1 MTTETLD
8 NALPEGKDM
17 QEEAKLNEE
26 TTQAT
31 VPADNAGEETEVQQT
46 TAAEPLSAPEEA
58 PVEDGTVVH
67 KMTKGEILSRIKEIA
82 ADVESSSKAEVDL
95 LKQAFYKLHNAE
107 IEDARKAFVEA
118 GNSADAFVPAS
129 DPDEEEFKK
138 SMAVIKEKRNEIN
151 AGIEKQKEMNY
162 QVKLSIIEELK
173 DLIDSP
179 DDPNKNYAEFKRLQQ
194 QWNEVTLVP
203 QSKVNELWKNYQ
215 INVEKFY
222 DLLKLNNEFRD
233 YDFKKN
239 LEIKTRLCEE
249 AEKLSQSPDVV
260 SAFHQLQKLHQEYRD
275 TGPVAKDKREEMWN
289 RFKAASTAI
298 NRNHQKHFEELKKS
312 EQDNLDK
319 KTVIC
324 EIVEGINYGE
334 LTTYKQWDSKT
345 KEVIS
350 LQDKW
355 KTIGFAPQK
364 MNAKIFERFR
374 KACDE
379 FFNRKSEFYKATK
392 AKMDDNL
399 SQKRALCER
408 AEALK
413 DSTDWKATADE
424 LAKLQK
430 EWKTI
435 GPVAKKYSD
444 QIWRRFIGACDSFF
458 EQRNKATSSQRTAEV
473 DNLKRKKEIIEKLKA
488 LAAEAGED
496 IQQKISELQKE
507 WNETGHVPFK
517 DKDKIY
523 SKYRSLVDELYSS
536 LNSERTS
543 RRLSKF
549 RSSIGSLQSSGA
561 QAVNRERD
569 RLARLCESL
578 TSELHTYEN
587 NLGFLNA
594 SSKSGNSILNELH
607 RKMDKLRDEIR
618 LTKDKIKAIDEGGN
632 APAATDKPEAAG
644 DAGTDTKADAQ
655 E

>member
-8 NALPEGKDM
+8 NAAPERKDA
-17 QEEAKLNEE
+17 QEETKLNEE
-26 TTQAT
+26 ITPVT

-46 TAAEPLSAPEEA
+46 TTAAEPLSVAEEA
-58 PVEDGTVVH
+58 PVEDETVH
-67 KMTKGEILSRIKEIA
+67 RMTKEEILSRIKEIA
-82 ADVESSSKAEVDL
+82 ADVENSSKAEIDL
-95 LKQAFYKLHNAE
+95 LKQVFYKLHNVE
-107 IEDARKAFVEA
+107 IENARKAFIEA

-138 SMAVIKEKRNEIN
+138 VMAVIKEKRNEIN
-151 AGIEKQKEMNY
+151 ASLEKQKEENY
-162 QVKLSIIEELK
+162 QVKLTIIEELK

-179 DDPNKNYAEFKRLQQ
+179 DDPNKNYQEFKRLQQ
-194 QWNEVTLVP
+194 QWNEITLVP

-249 AEKLSQSPDVV
+249 AEKLSQDPDVV

-289 RFKAASTAI
+289 RFKAASAVI
-298 NRNHQKHFEELKKS
+298 NRNHQQHFEELKKS

-324 EIVEGINYGE
+324 EIIEAIDYAE
-334 LTTYKQWDSKT
+334 LTTYKQWDNKT

-350 LQDKW
+350 LQEKW

-364 MNAKIFERFR
+364 MNAKIFGRFR

-379 FFNRKSEFYKATK
+379 FFNRKAEFYKATK
-392 AKMDDNL
+392 TKMDENL
-399 SQKRALCER
+399 SLKRALCEK

-444 QIWRRFIGACDSFF
+444 QIWQRFIKACDSFF
-458 EQRNKATSSQRTAEV
+458 EQRKKATSSQRDAEV

-488 LAAEAGED
+488 LATEAGED
-496 IQQKISELQKE
+496 LQQKISELQKE

-523 SKYRSLVDELYSS
+523 SKYRSLVDDLYSS
-536 LNSERTS
+536 INSERTS
-543 RRLSKF
+543 RRLNKF
-549 RSSIGSLQSSGA
+549 RSSISNLQSDGA
-561 QAVNRERD
+561 QSVSRERD
-569 RLARLCESL
+569 RLVRLCENL
-578 TSELHTYEN
+578 TNELHTYEN

-594 SSKSGNSILNELH
+594 ASKSGNSILNELH
-607 RKMDKLRDEIR
+607 RKMDKLRDEIQ
-618 LTKDKIKAIDEGGN
+618 LAKDKIKAIDNGGN
-632 APAATDKPEAAG
+632 APAATDKPAAK
-644 DAGTDTKADAQ
+644 DNSDTETSNNA
-655 E
+655 

>member
-8 NALPEGKDM
+8 NTLPEEKNM

-26 TTQAT
+26 TTPAT
-31 VPADNAGEETEVQQT
+31 VPADRADGETEEVQQT
-46 TAAEPLSAPEEA
+46 VAAEPQSAAEETPA
-58 PVEDGTVVH
+58 EDDAAH
-67 KMTKGEILSRIKEIA
+67 KMTKEKILSRIKEIA
-82 ADVESSSKAEVDL
+82 ADVESLSKAEVDL
-95 LKQAFYKLHNAE
+95 LKQTFYKLHNVE
-107 IEDARKAFVEA
+107 IENDRKAFIEA
-118 GNSADAFVPAS
+118 GNSADAFVPTP

-138 SMAVIKEKRNEIN
+138 VMAVIKEKRNEIN

-179 DDPNKNYAEFKRLQQ
+179 DDPNKNYPEFKRLQQ

-203 QSKVNELWKNYQ
+203 PSKVNELWKNYQ

-249 AEKLSQSPDVV
+249 AEKLSQDSDVV
-260 SAFHQLQKLHQEYRD
+260 SASRQLQKLHQEYRD

-289 RFKAASTAI
+289 RFKAASTVI
-298 NRNHQKHFEELKKS
+298 NRNLQQHFDELKKS

-324 EIVEGINYGE
+324 EIMEGIDYAK
-334 LTTYKQWDSKT
+334 LTTYKLWDSKT

-350 LQDKW
+350 LQAKW

-379 FFNRKSEFYKATK
+379 FFNRKAEFYKAAK
-392 AKMDDNL
+392 AKMDANL
-399 SQKRALCER
+399 AQKRALCER

-435 GPVAKKYSD
+435 GPVAKRYSD
-444 QIWRRFIGACDSFF
+444 QIWQRFIGACDSFF
-458 EQRNKATSSQRTAEV
+458 EQRNKATSSQRTTEA

-496 IQQKISELQKE
+496 LQQKISELQKE

-523 SKYRSLVDELYSS
+523 SKYRSLVDDLYSS
-536 LNSERTS
+536 INSERTS

-549 RSSIGSLQSSGA
+549 RSSISSLQSSGA
-561 QAVNRERD
+561 QTVNRERD
-569 RLARLCESL
+569 RLVRLCESL
-578 TSELHTYEN
+578 TGELHTYEN

-607 RKMDKLRDEIR
+607 RKMDKLRDEIQ
-618 LTKDKIKAIDEGGN
+618 LAKDKIKAIDEGSN
-632 APAATDKPEAAG
+632 AD
-644 DAGTDTKADAQ
+644 TDTKADAQ

>member
-8 NALPEGKDM
+8 NTIPEGKGM
-17 QEEAKLNEE
+17 QEEAKQNEE
-26 TTQAT
+26 TTPAT
-31 VPADNAGEETEVQQT
+31 VPADNAGEETEVQQV
-46 TAAEPLSAPEEA
+46 TAAEAPLTAEEA
-58 PVEDGTVVH
+58 PAEDDAVH
-67 KMTKGEILSRIKEIA
+67 KMTKEKILSRFKEIA
-82 ADVESSSKAEVDL
+82 ADVESSSKAEIDQ
-95 LKQAFYKLHNAE
+95 LKQTFYKLHNAE
-107 IEDARKAFVEA
+107 IENARKAFIEA

-129 DPDEEEFKK
+129 DPDEEELKK
-138 SMAVIKEKRNEIN
+138 VMAVIKEKRNEIN

-194 QWNEVTLVP
+194 QWNEISLVP

-215 INVEKFY
+215 VNVEKFY

-249 AEKLSQSPDVV
+249 AERLSQSPDVV

-289 RFKAASTAI
+289 RFKAASTVI
-298 NRNHQKHFEELKKS
+298 NRNHQQHFEELKKS

-324 EIVEGINYGE
+324 EIMEGINYAE
-334 LTTYKQWDSKT
+334 LTTYKLWDSKT

-379 FFNRKSEFYKATK
+379 FFNRKAEFYKATK
-392 AKMDDNL
+392 TKMDDNL

-424 LAKLQK
+424 LTKLQK
-430 EWKTI
+430 EWKSI
-435 GPVAKKYSD
+435 GPVAKKYSN
-444 QIWRRFIGACDSFF
+444 QIWQRFIGACDSFF

-473 DNLKRKKEIIEKLKA
+473 DNLKHKKEIIEKLKA

-496 IQQKISELQKE
+496 MQQKLGELQKE

-523 SKYRSLVDELYSS
+523 SKYRSIVDELYSS
-536 LNSERTS
+536 VNSERTS

-549 RSSIGSLQSSGA
+549 RSSISSLQSSGA
-561 QAVNRERD
+561 QTINRERD

-578 TSELHTYEN
+578 TNELHTYEN

-594 SSKSGNSILNELH
+594 SSKSGNSILSELH
-607 RKMDKLRDEIR
+607 RKMDKLRDEIQ
-618 LTKDKIKAIDEGGN
+618 LTKDKIKAIDEGGD
-632 APAATDKPEAAG
+632 APAATDKPATDGNA
-644 DAGTDTKADAQ
+644 DTDTQADTQ